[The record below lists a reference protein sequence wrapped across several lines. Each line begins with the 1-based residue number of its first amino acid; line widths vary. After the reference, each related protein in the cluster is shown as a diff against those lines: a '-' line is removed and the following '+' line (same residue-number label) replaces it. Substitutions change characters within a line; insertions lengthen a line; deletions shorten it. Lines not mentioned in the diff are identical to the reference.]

1 MTLLD
6 MLFYLF
12 AITTCGGALGVV
24 ICQNIVR
31 MAVSLIVSLASVSG
45 LFFLMHADFVGA
57 TRLMVYVG
65 GTIVL
70 LIFGVMLTSNSPF
83 LKIKNSAADMF
94 VASGLGVLFLAMI
107 MFTVGS
113 VQWDALETSERSIA
127 NGYNES
133 VDGVDQGNTLRPL
146 ALSFVGLRSDKK
158 LRLDGEG
165 APGYLLPFEI
175 MKFRLGDSICH
186 VEYRSRR
193 DGRFRV
199 KVGEDGDEMA
209 VTVYACGEGQVDIDI
224 DGKHVAY
231 HITRQGRS
239 WLVHSDKGD
248 LELIE
253 LPRFPLSSDDEITG
267 GLLAPMPGAVL
278 ATEVS
283 KGDKVTKGDLL
294 LILEA
299 MKMEHRI
306 TAPMDGIVAQIHVAT
321 GDQVKNGQM
330 LVTIDSPEGI
340 NSPGPD
346 E

>member
-175 MKFRLGDSICH
+175 ISVHLLVVLVGAAYLARPKRR
-186 VEYRSRR
+186 VE
-193 DGRFRV
+193 
-199 KVGEDGDEMA
+199 A
-209 VTVYACGEGQVDIDI
+209 TVE
-224 DGKHVAY
+224 
-231 HITRQGRS
+231 T
-239 WLVHSDKGD
+239 
-248 LELIE
+248 
-253 LPRFPLSSDDEITG
+253 
-267 GLLAPMPGAVL
+267 
-278 ATEVS
+278 
-283 KGDKVTKGDLL
+283 
-294 LILEA
+294 
-299 MKMEHRI
+299 
-306 TAPMDGIVAQIHVAT
+306 
-321 GDQVKNGQM
+321 
-330 LVTIDSPEGI
+330 
-340 NSPGPD
+340 
-346 E
+346 